1 MKGGWP
7 RGRGGG
13 LGGGW
18 SGPILWEEAAGTPRQ
33 GRDPLS
39 VIPQAGVRTPSRAA

>member
-1 MKGGWP
+1 MVGGQ
-7 RGRGGG
+7 GGGVVGGGG

-18 SGPILWEEAAGTPRQ
+18 SGPILCAGTPRQ

-39 VIPQAGVRTPSRAA
+39 VIPQAGG